1 MSSARRDEPAVELGF
16 ELDPAVERE
25 VRASPEVAWLAWTR
39 PEHISQWYAPAPG
52 WIADCEI
59 DLRPGGIFRTI
70 MRSPDGEEGDNAACY
85 LEVVEHE
92 RLVWTTNLLPGF
104 RPPAGPQD
112 LPFTAVISME
122 SAGDSAGES
131 VGKERTKYSAL
142 VMHPD
147 PETCQRHDEM
157 GFHDGWGEALNQL
170 VELATTFR

>member
-1 MSSARRDEPAVELGF
+1 MP
-16 ELDPAVERE
+16 
-25 VRASPEVAWLAWTR
+25 ASPYEMNPDTDLLLERVIDVPRATVWAAWTQPELLQQWFTPR
-39 PEHISQWYAPAPG
+39 PWTTPL
-52 WIADCEI
+52 CEI